1 MNEKLKSI
9 LEARKKSKAA
19 KSGFKQTSATDLK
32 SKGLQAPKKGLSGAG
47 PEAAK
52 VPVKPK
58 GNKMNESNIPA
69 FGARFN
75 KLVES
80 TLASHSKIL
89 SEDDASDLYYEFNDE
104 LTVGDAEA
112 MIGDEQ
118 GAETVTLTLDKET
131 AKKLHGLLMAAI
143 GGEEEGEEEGEEM
156 EEEGFAL
163 EKKDEDEEDK
173 EVVEEEGSYQISQA
187 NLGAGEKLANPGSKV
202 VKSKLGMRPG
212 KAGTVKSHDSSGK
225 LTNAPGYK
233 QQDMTVKSNMS
244 GQGKDLFQ

>member
-19 KSGFKQTSATDLK
+19 KSGFKQTSATNLK
-32 SKGLQAPKKGLSGAG
+32 GMEAPKKGFSGAG

-58 GNKMNESNIPA
+58 KMNESNIPA

-80 TLASHSKIL
+80 TLAAHSQML

-104 LTVGDAEA
+104 MSVGDAEA
-112 MIGDEQ
+112 IINDEQ
-118 GAETVTLTLDKET
+118 GEDTVTLTLDKET
-131 AKKLHGLLMAAI
+131 ARKLHDILMAAM
-143 GGEEEGEEEGEEM
+143 GEEEGEEEGEEM

-163 EKKDEDEEDK
+163 EKKDEEDDKEDK
-173 EVVEEEGSYQISQA
+173 EVIEEEGSYQISQA
-187 NLGAGEKLANPGSKV
+187 NLGAGEKLANAGSKV

-212 KAGTVKSHDSSGK
+212 KAGPVKSHDSSGK
-225 LTNAPGYK
+225 LASAPGYK
-233 QQDMTVKSNMS
+233 QQDMAVKSNMS
-244 GQGKDLFQ
+244 GVGKDLF

>member
-19 KSGFKQTSATDLK
+19 KSGFKQTTSTNL
-32 SKGLQAPKKGLSGAG
+32 KGLEAPKKGLSGAG

-58 GNKMNESNIPA
+58 GKKMNESNIPA

-80 TLASHSKIL
+80 TLASHGKIL
-89 SEDDASDLYYEFNDE
+89 SEDDASDLYYEYSEDRE
-104 LTVGDAEA
+104 DDMSIGDAEA
-112 MIGDEQ
+112 AINDEQ
-118 GAETVTLTLDKET
+118 GSETVTLTIDKET
-131 AKKLHGLLMAAI
+131 AKKLHELLMAAI
-143 GGEEEGEEEGEEM
+143 GNEDEGMEEM

-163 EKKDEDEEDK
+163 EKKDEDEDEEK

-225 LTNAPGYK
+225 LTSAPTYK
-233 QQDMTVKSNMS
+233 DQGMTVKSNMS
-244 GQGKDLFQ
+244 GQGKDLF

>member
-19 KSGFKQTSATDLK
+19 KSGFKQTTSTNL
-32 SKGLQAPKKGLSGAG
+32 KGLEAPKKGLSGAG

-244 GQGKDLFQ
+244 GQGKDLF

>member
-19 KSGFKQTSATDLK
+19 KSGFKQTSSTNL
-32 SKGLQAPKKGLSGAG
+32 KGLEAPKKGLSGAG

-58 GNKMNESNIPA
+58 GKKMNESNIPA

-80 TLASHSKIL
+80 TLASHGKIL

-104 LTVGDAEA
+104 LSMGDAEA
-112 MIGDEQ
+112 AINDEQ
-118 GAETVTLTLDKET
+118 GAETVTLTLDKQT
-131 AKKLHGLLMAAI
+131 AKKLHELLMAAI
-143 GGEEEGEEEGEEM
+143 GEEDEDNGDEVEEEGYGEEMKYNEGEEN
-156 EEEGFAL
+156 
-163 EKKDEDEEDK
+163 
-173 EVVEEEGSYQISQA
+173 EVVEEEGSYQITQA
-187 NLGAGEKLANPGSKV
+187 NLGAGAKLANAGSKV

-212 KAGTVKSHDSSGK
+212 KAGTVKTYDSSGK
-225 LTNAPGYK
+225 LVAAPTYK
-233 QQDMTVKSNMS
+233 DQGLTVKSNMS
-244 GQGKDLFQ
+244 GQGKDLF

>member
-32 SKGLQAPKKGLSGAG
+32 SKGLVAPKKGLSGAG

-58 GNKMNESNIPA
+58 KMNESNIPA

-80 TLASHSKIL
+80 TLAAHNQML
-89 SEDDASDLYYEFNDE
+89 SEDDASDLYYEFNDD
-104 LTVGDAEA
+104 LSVGDAEA
-112 MIGDEQ
+112 IINDEQ
-118 GAETVTLTLDKET
+118 GEDTVTLTLDKET
-131 AKKLHGLLMAAI
+131 AKKLHDILMAAM
-143 GGEEEGEEEGEEM
+143 GEEGEDEEAGEGM

-163 EKKDEDEEDK
+163 EKKDEEDEDEDK

-202 VKSKLGMRPG
+202 VKSKLGARPG
-212 KAGTVKSHDSSGK
+212 KAGTVKSHDSSGS
-225 LTNAPGYK
+225 LASAPGYK
-233 QQDMTVKSNMS
+233 QQDMAVKSNMS
-244 GQGKDLFQ
+244 GVGKDLF

>member
-19 KSGFKQTSATDLK
+19 KSGFKQTTSTNLR
-32 SKGLQAPKKGLSGAG
+32 GLEAPKKGLSGAG

-58 GNKMNESNIPA
+58 GKKMNESKIPA

-80 TLASHSKIL
+80 TLATHGRIL
-89 SEDDASDLYYEFNDE
+89 SEDDASDLYYEYSEDRE
-104 LTVGDAEA
+104 DDMSIGDAEA
-112 MIGDEQ
+112 AINDEQ
-118 GAETVTLTLDKET
+118 GSETVTLTIDKET
-131 AKKLHGLLMAAI
+131 AKKLHELLMAAI
-143 GGEEEGEEEGEEM
+143 GNEDEGMEEM

-163 EKKDEDEEDK
+163 EKKDEDEDEEK

-212 KAGTVKSHDSSGK
+212 KAGTMKSYDSSGK
-225 LTNAPGYK
+225 LTSAPTYK
-233 QQDMTVKSNMS
+233 DQGMTVKSNMS
-244 GQGKDLFQ
+244 GQGKDLF